1 MTSSE
6 VSSRGIG
13 NNLGYV
19 LVYTALKVVM
29 TSIFVW
35 GLLERRDW
43 TVLRMGWDSLS
54 VLVLCVLGIVGFYF
68 VQ

>member
-1 MTSSE
+1 
-6 VSSRGIG
+6 
-13 NNLGYV
+13 
-19 LVYTALKVVM
+19 M

-35 GLLERRDW
+35 ALLERRDW

-54 VLVLCVLGIVGFYF
+54 VLVLGVLGIVGFYF

>member
-1 MTSSE
+1 
-6 VSSRGIG
+6 
-13 NNLGYV
+13 
-19 LVYTALKVVM
+19 VYTALKAVM

-68 VQ
+68 LQ